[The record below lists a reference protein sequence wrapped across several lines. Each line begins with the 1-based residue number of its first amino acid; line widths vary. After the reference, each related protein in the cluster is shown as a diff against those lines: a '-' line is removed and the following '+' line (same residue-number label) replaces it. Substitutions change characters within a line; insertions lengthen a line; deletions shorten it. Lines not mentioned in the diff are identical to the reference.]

1 MSDQTLR
8 VLHVEDDF
16 ADAMLVQSAICESG
30 DFGIEIEVT
39 GTLKDAKRKL
49 AKETFDLILLDL
61 RLPDSVSPADTYE
74 TTRSCCGETPMLV
87 LSGSIYNDTDHIPD
101 HVVSLDKNTC
111 FKSRRGE
118 LPTGIANIIRET
130 AEESDFLAL

>member
-1 MSDQTLR
+1 MADQTLR

-16 ADAMLVQSAICESG
+16 ADALLVQNAICEAG

-39 GTLKDAKRKL
+39 GTLKEAKRKL

-61 RLPDSVSPADTYE
+61 RLPDSLSPADTYE

-87 LSGSIYNDTDHIPD
+87 LSGSVINDNDHIPD
-101 HVVSLDKNTC
+101 DVVTLDKNTS
-111 FKSRRGE
+111 FSSKRGQ
-118 LPTGIANIIRET
+118 LPTEIANIIRET
-130 AEESDFLAL
+130 AEDSDFLAL